1 MKKMNDKR
9 KKILVV
15 THQYLPHVSPRTT
28 RWKLIV
34 DDLINKG
41 HEVTVITG
49 TQQLDEEKNI
59 VYVGNKS
66 SSSVVSQMREKSNNL
81 SKSNFIKRLF
91 YKTLKK
97 IYRIIVKTFA
107 WPDYSMF
114 WLLSIYRNK
123 KNLNIDY
130 DLIISVSLP
139 FSSHIAAYIINK
151 KK

>member
-41 HEVTVITG
+41 HEVTVVTG

-59 VYVGNKS
+59 IYVGSKS

-97 IYRIIVKTFA
+97 IYRITL
-107 WPDYSMF
+107 M
-114 WLLSIYRNK
+114 
-123 KNLNIDY
+123 NI
-130 DLIISVSLP
+130 LKL
-139 FSSHIAAYIINK
+139 
-151 KK
+151 